1 MSKDLIV
8 ATSNLKKLAEIQRIL
23 GPDSDWN
30 LKSLADMNFEG
41 QEPEENEASFEGNA
55 LLKARYYQKHL
66 GGIVIAD
73 DSGIECDDLNGYP
86 GVHSARIGNDDKHRR
101 QVLLEKLK
109 QAKPKAEG
117 FPSRFRCVIALI
129 GKDLE
134 QTFSGSCEG
143 SVRDQEKGT
152 NGFGYDPIF
161 YLEDGRSLAEYSQE
175 EKNQISHRG
184 LAVCKLKSFLQLN
197 F

>member
-73 DSGIECDDLNGYP
+73 DSGIECDDLAGYP

-109 QAKPKAEG
+109 QTKPETES

-129 GKDLE
+129 GADLE
-134 QTFSGSCEG
+134 ETFSGSCEG
-143 SVRDQEKGT
+143 YVIDQERGT

-184 LAVCKLKSFLQLN
+184 QAVDKLKTFLNTLG
-197 F
+197 